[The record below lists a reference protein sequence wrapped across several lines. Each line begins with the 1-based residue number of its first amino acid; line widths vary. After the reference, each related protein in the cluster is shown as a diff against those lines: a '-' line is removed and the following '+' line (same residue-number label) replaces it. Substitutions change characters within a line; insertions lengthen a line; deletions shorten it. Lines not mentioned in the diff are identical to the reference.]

1 MSQTWVPPI
10 PERLVS
16 VLAEQFPDQAA
27 DLEWNDREV
36 WFRAGQASVVRY
48 LRVRLE
54 EQLAAGINTELD

>member
-48 LRVRLE
+48 LRVKLE
-54 EQLAAGINTELD
+54 EQLAGGINTELD